1 MKNGT
6 TTEELVAPIDILE
19 ADEEALEAAQK
30 PEPRGFLPI
39 QTNLFDRL
47 FISIVVWI
55 ALSLFWMRFLEQ
67 SLPLW
72 IANVIALVV
81 AILIIRKG

>member
-6 TTEELVAPIDILE
+6 GRDLDASIDILE
-19 ADEEALEAAQK
+19 ADEEALRVDAKSE
-30 PEPRGFLPI
+30 RSGFLPI
-39 QTNLFDRL
+39 QTNLFDRF

-55 ALSLFWMRFLEQ
+55 ALALLWMRFLEQ

-72 IANVIALVV
+72 IANVIALAL

>member
-1 MKNGT
+1 MRVDAKS
-6 TTEELVAPIDILE
+6 E
-19 ADEEALEAAQK
+19 
-30 PEPRGFLPI
+30 RSGFLPI
-39 QTNLFDRL
+39 QTNLFDRF

-55 ALSLFWMRFLEQ
+55 ALALLWMRFLEQ

-72 IANVIALVV
+72 IANVIALAL

>member
-1 MKNGT
+1 M
-6 TTEELVAPIDILE
+6 E
-19 ADEEALEAAQK
+19 ADEEALAAAQQ
-30 PEPRGFLPI
+30 PERTGFLPI
-39 QTNLFDRL
+39 QTNLFDRF

-55 ALSLFWMRFLEQ
+55 ALALFWMRFLEA

>member
-1 MKNGT
+1 MRNGT
-6 TTEELVAPIDILE
+6 ATQEREAPIDILE
-19 ADEEALEAAQK
+19 ADEEATQVAQK
-30 PEPRGFLPI
+30 PEQGGFLPI
-39 QTNLFDRL
+39 QTNLFDRF

-55 ALSLFWMRFLEQ
+55 ALSLLWMRFLEQ

>member
-6 TTEELVAPIDILE
+6 THEAPIDILE
-19 ADEEALEAAQK
+19 ADDEALKAAEK
-30 PEPRGFLPI
+30 SERSGFLPI
-39 QTNLFDRL
+39 QTNLFDRF

-55 ALSLFWMRFLEQ
+55 ALSLLWMRFLEQ

-72 IANVIALVV
+72 IANVIAFVV
-81 AILIIRKG
+81 AVLIIRKG

>member
-6 TTEELVAPIDILE
+6 THEAPIDILE
-19 ADEEALEAAQK
+19 TDEEALKAAEK
-30 PEPRGFLPI
+30 PESSGFLPI
-39 QTNLFDRL
+39 QTNLFDRF

-55 ALSLFWMRFLEQ
+55 ALSLLWMRFLEQ

-72 IANVIALVV
+72 IANVIALGLAV
-81 AILIIRKG
+81 LIIRKG

>member
-1 MKNGT
+1 MKTGT
-6 TTEELVAPIDILE
+6 TPQDLETPLDILE
-19 ADEEALEAAQK
+19 VDEEALQVARKAA
-30 PEPRGFLPI
+30 RGGFLPI
-39 QTNLFDRL
+39 QTNWFDRL
-47 FISIVVWI
+47 FISIVLWI

-81 AILIIRKG
+81 AVLIIRKG